1 MIKATVLKDSTD
13 SGNVIYRGIVMEGH
27 AGYAQEGEDII
38 CAAVSALS
46 LNFFNSVETFTE
58 DEFEGRAG
66 QEDVQ
71 FEFRFTSDIS
81 PESQLLMKY
90 KVAEGDVIKVERLGA
105 GAGETVTFD
114 QVLVVNNGE
123 LQIGCPTVSG
133 ATVTATVEKEGKA
146 KKVIVYKYKRKT
158 GYHKK
163 NGHRQLYTQVK
174 IDKINA

>member
-1 MIKATVLKDSTD
+1 MSKATVLKDSTD

-81 PESQLLMKY
+81 PESQLLMNSLVLGLRNIEKDYGKSYINVKY
-90 KVAEGDVIKVERLGA
+90 KEV
-105 GAGETVTFD
+105 
-114 QVLVVNNGE
+114 
-123 LQIGCPTVSG
+123 
-133 ATVTATVEKEGKA
+133 
-146 KKVIVYKYKRKT
+146 
-158 GYHKK
+158 
-163 NGHRQLYTQVK
+163 
-174 IDKINA
+174 

>member
-81 PESQLLMKY
+81 PESQLLMNSL
-90 KVAEGDVIKVERLGA
+90 VLG
-105 GAGETVTFD
+105 VR
-114 QVLVVNNGE
+114 N
-123 LQIGCPTVSG
+123 I
-133 ATVTATVEKEGKA
+133 EKEYGERHIIIRFEE
-146 KKVIVYKYKRKT
+146 V
-158 GYHKK
+158 
-163 NGHRQLYTQVK
+163 
-174 IDKINA
+174 

>member
-1 MIKATVLKDSTD
+1 MCIRDS
-13 SGNVIYRGIVMEGH
+13 

-81 PESQLLMKY
+81 PESQLLMNSLVLGLRNIEKDYGKSYINVKY
-90 KVAEGDVIKVERLGA
+90 KEV
-105 GAGETVTFD
+105 
-114 QVLVVNNGE
+114 
-123 LQIGCPTVSG
+123 
-133 ATVTATVEKEGKA
+133 
-146 KKVIVYKYKRKT
+146 
-158 GYHKK
+158 
-163 NGHRQLYTQVK
+163 
-174 IDKINA
+174 

>member
-66 QEDVQ
+66 QELSLIHIYV
-71 FEFRFTSDIS
+71 RTLSAAS
-81 PESQLLMKY
+81 
-90 KVAEGDVIKVERLGA
+90 
-105 GAGETVTFD
+105 
-114 QVLVVNNGE
+114 
-123 LQIGCPTVSG
+123 SG
-133 ATVTATVEKEGKA
+133 K
-146 KKVIVYKYKRKT
+146 
-158 GYHKK
+158 
-163 NGHRQLYTQVK
+163 
-174 IDKINA
+174 

>member
-81 PESQLLMKY
+81 PESQLLMNSL
-90 KVAEGDVIKVERLGA
+90 ILG
-105 GAGETVTFD
+105 
-114 QVLVVNNGE
+114 
-123 LQIGCPTVSG
+123 LQNI
-133 ATVTATVEKEGKA
+133 EKDYGRTYIIIRFKE
-146 KKVIVYKYKRKT
+146 V
-158 GYHKK
+158 
-163 NGHRQLYTQVK
+163 
-174 IDKINA
+174 

>member
-13 SGNVIYRGIVMEGH
+13 SGNVTYRGIVMEGH

-81 PESQLLMKY
+81 PESQLLMNSL
-90 KVAEGDVIKVERLGA
+90 ILG
-105 GAGETVTFD
+105 
-114 QVLVVNNGE
+114 
-123 LQIGCPTVSG
+123 LQNI
-133 ATVTATVEKEGKA
+133 EKDYGRTYIIIRFKE
-146 KKVIVYKYKRKT
+146 V
-158 GYHKK
+158 
-163 NGHRQLYTQVK
+163 
-174 IDKINA
+174 

>member
-38 CAAVSALS
+38 CA
-46 LNFFNSVETFTE
+46 SVETFTE

-81 PESQLLMKY
+81 PESQLLMNSLVLGLRNIEKDYGKSYINVKY
-90 KVAEGDVIKVERLGA
+90 KEV
-105 GAGETVTFD
+105 
-114 QVLVVNNGE
+114 
-123 LQIGCPTVSG
+123 
-133 ATVTATVEKEGKA
+133 
-146 KKVIVYKYKRKT
+146 
-158 GYHKK
+158 
-163 NGHRQLYTQVK
+163 
-174 IDKINA
+174 

>member
-46 LNFFNSVETFTE
+46 LNFFNSVETFTD

-81 PESQLLMKY
+81 PESQLLMNSL
-90 KVAEGDVIKVERLGA
+90 VLG
-105 GAGETVTFD
+105 
-114 QVLVVNNGE
+114 LRN
-123 LQIGCPTVSG
+123 I
-133 ATVTATVEKEGKA
+133 EKEYGERHIIIRFEE
-146 KKVIVYKYKRKT
+146 V
-158 GYHKK
+158 
-163 NGHRQLYTQVK
+163 
-174 IDKINA
+174 